1 MTDLR
6 QPLSMHPDLIVAPR
20 ERAPVLLPAL
30 VRFGHALFAAI
41 MESREREARQ
51 VLARYSHLVERDTTP
66 SRGRCEPR
74 SGGEAS

>member
-6 QPLSMHPDLIVAPR
+6 QPLSMHDLIGAPR

-30 VRFGHALFAAI
+30 VRFGHALFAAM

-51 VLARYSHLVERDTTP
+51 VIARYGHLVERGNSP
-66 SRGRCEPR
+66 SLGDDDPR
-74 SGGEAS
+74 AGGHAP